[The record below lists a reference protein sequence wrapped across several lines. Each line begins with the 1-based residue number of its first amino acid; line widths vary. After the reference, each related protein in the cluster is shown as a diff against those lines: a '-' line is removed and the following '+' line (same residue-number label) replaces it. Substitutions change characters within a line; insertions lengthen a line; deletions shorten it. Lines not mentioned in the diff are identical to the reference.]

1 MGISNFNLSL
11 RIRLSA
17 CIHDHIDKKLRI
29 GMNHCNFGEWNMLG
43 VPLNYLF
50 CEDEVSAELT
60 ILIQKLSENEKQAL
74 LESIK
79 NLHDE

>member
-1 MGISNFNLSL
+1 
-11 RIRLSA
+11 
-17 CIHDHIDKKLRI
+17 
-29 GMNHCNFGEWNMLG
+29 MLG